1 MELTRINKYL
11 SAVGVCSRREAD
23 RLIEEGKV
31 VVNGQQAT
39 TGMQVSDRDT
49 IVVNGKTLTKKKSNV
64 KPILLMFYKPRGIVC
79 TAEKREKDNVI
90 DYIKYPQRIYPIGRL
105 DKTSEGLLLL
115 TNQGDLANE
124 IMRAANEHEKE
135 YVVTIDAPVTEDFL
149 KKMQAGVDLGDVVTR
164 PCTAF
169 QSGECTF
176 HMILTQGINRQIR
189 RMCESEGYHVR
200 RLKRIRIM
208 NLEIGKMRVGEV
220 REVPDTAA
228 RQLYAM
234 IKGEKG
240 PHRER
245 TRTRN

>member
-1 MELTRINKYL
+1 VELTRINKYL

-23 RLIEEGKV
+23 RLIEEGKIT
-31 VVNGQQAT
+31 VNGQIAT

-79 TAEKREKDNVI
+79 TSEKREKDNVI
-90 DYIKYPQRIYPIGRL
+90 DYIHYPQRIYPIGRL

-135 YVVTIDAPVTEDFL
+135 YVVTIDTPVTEDFL

-164 PCTAF
+164 PCVAF
-169 QSGECTF
+169 QSGEFTF

-189 RMCESEGYHVR
+189 RMCESEGCHVR

-208 NLEIGKMRVGEV
+208 NLELGKLRVGEV
-220 REVPDTAA
+220 REVPDNAA
-228 RQLYAM
+228 RQLYRM
-234 IKGEKG
+234 LDK
-240 PHRER
+240 H
-245 TRTRN
+245 